1 MFRVQTKPEVRILD
15 TPLKM
20 LIADTFIVV
29 PVEGDKVMIIT
40 GKFKHIRDEDAF
52 LLARKA
58 LNKVA

>member
-29 PVEGDKVMIIT
+29 PLNEDKVMIIT
-40 GKFKHIRDEDAF
+40 GKFKQIRDEDAYA
-52 LLARKA
+52 LARKQ

>member
-29 PVEGDKVMIIT
+29 PLDADKVMIIT

-52 LLARKA
+52 LLARKQ